1 MARRRHDMGRLLP
14 ALLLC
19 LSGCAGFPESVRTLP
34 DSDIV
39 VELTDTPFFPQE
51 EYQCGPAALATALN
65 ASGREVLPED
75 LVPKVYIPGRKG
87 SLQIEL
93 MAAARTSERLP
104 YVLDASLAAIVAEL
118 QAGRPVVIL
127 QNLGVS
133 MIPRWHYAVVV
144 GIDGQNEMVTL
155 RSGTEKRRQT
165 PINLFLRTWA
175 RGEFWAMAVLKPEEL
190 PTGVDRERYLAAIAD
205 LEEVGMT
212 VEAAIA
218 WRAALDRWPGDPVA
232 QFGLG
237 NTLLSMEQPGDAER
251 VYRELLEG
259 RPDLIVARNNLAM
272 SLHRQRRYE
281 DALVEI
287 DKALSQAGA
296 TAPFEKLLDTKKE
309 IQESLLASGT

>member
-1 MARRRHDMGRLLP
+1 MGRLLP

-19 LSGCAGFPESVRTLP
+19 LSGCAGFPESVRSLP

-51 EYQCGPAALATALN
+51 TYQCGPAALATALH
-65 ASGREVLPED
+65 ASGTEVLPEE

-93 MAAARTSERLP
+93 MAATRTSLRLP
-104 YVLDASLAAIVAEL
+104 YVLDASLAAVVAEL

-144 GIDGQNEMVTL
+144 GVDGQNERVTL
-155 RSGTEKRRQT
+155 RSGTEKRRQM

-175 RGEFWAMAVLKPEEL
+175 RSEFWALVVLKLEEL
-190 PTGVDRERYLAAIAD
+190 PAGVDRERYLAAVAD
-205 LEEVGMT
+205 LEQVGMT
-212 VEAAIA
+212 AEAATA
-218 WRAALDRWPGDPVA
+218 WQTALDRWPDDPVA
-232 QFGLG
+232 QFGLA
-237 NTLLSMEQPGDAER
+237 NSLLSLDQPEDAER
-251 VYRELLEG
+251 VYRELLKG
-259 RPDLIVARNNLAM
+259 NPDLIVARNNLAM

-281 DALVEI
+281 DALVEV

-296 TAPFEKLLDTKKE
+296 TVLSEELLNTKKE
-309 IQESLLASGT
+309 IQQSLLVPGT